1 MKKVILI
8 SIFFASTLFN
18 SYSQTKQES
27 IKELFH
33 IMQQD
38 SLMDKMFTSM
48 VPMMFNQM
56 QSQLKDSTSRKH
68 SEEMMSTTMQTVKE
82 ITKKIINE
90 DMVVL
95 YDKYFTQ
102 KEINDFILFYKTPS
116 AQKFIH
122 VTPDIQKELMM
133 VVMQKYVPEIQKTMQ
148 AKTDE
153 IKSSE
158 NTIDFK

>member
-8 SIFFASTLFN
+8 SIFFVSALFN

-38 SLMDKMFTSM
+38 SLIDKMFSSM
-48 VPMMFNQM
+48 IPMMFNQM
-56 QSQLKDSTSRKH
+56 QSQIKDSTSRKH
-68 SEEMMSTTMQTVKE
+68 SEEMMTTTMQTVKD
-82 ITKKIINE
+82 ISKKMINE

-95 YDKYFTQ
+95 YDKYFSQ
-102 KEINDFILFYKTPS
+102 NEINDFIAFYKTPS

-122 VTPDIQKELMM
+122 VTPDIQKELMTVM
-133 VVMQKYVPEIQKTMQ
+133 MQKYVPEIQNAMKAIPAETKKT
-148 AKTDE
+148 
-153 IKSSE
+153 E
-158 NTIDFK
+158 NKL